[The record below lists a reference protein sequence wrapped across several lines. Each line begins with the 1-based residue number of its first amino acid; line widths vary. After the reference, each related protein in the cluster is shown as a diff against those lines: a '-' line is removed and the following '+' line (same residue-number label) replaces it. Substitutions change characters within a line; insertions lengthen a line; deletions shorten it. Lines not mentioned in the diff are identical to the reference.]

1 MQDYDHHDLDKL
13 TRYFLITLGVICFI
27 GIIMVYSAS
36 YIYAKDVYKNSAY
49 FLIRQLMFTGI
60 GVGVAYF
67 LSRTRF
73 SFWFRMGQYLHIV
86 FIVLLILTFIPGIGT
101 STKGA
106 SRWINLG
113 FMRLQ
118 PAEFIKYSTIFV
130 SLYFFENFQNFDRKE
145 LIKNCVAI
153 LLPLGLLLKQPDF
166 GTFSICFMLIA
177 FVCYMSSFPR
187 KLFYSII
194 GVGGVL
200 AVAALFLQ
208 SYRVQRLLTFLDPW
222 KNPKTSG
229 FQIIQ
234 SYLAF
239 ANGAFFGQGIGNS
252 NEKLFYLP
260 EAHNDFIFSVLGEE
274 LGFVGVLFVVAL
286 VGIFIFLGFRI
297 ALAIRSRISGIIVSA
312 IIFALGLQWT
322 LNMCVVLGLLPTKGL
337 NLPFISYGGSSLVA
351 NFIGIGF
358 ILSAIREHKR
368 NSDLGL
374 DENFTYQ
381 SKS

>member
-1 MQDYDHHDLDKL
+1 MLDHEHQELDRL

-36 YIYAKDVYKNSAY
+36 YIYAKDVYKNSAH
-49 FLIRQLMFTGI
+49 FLIRQLMYTGI
-60 GVGVAYF
+60 GVSLAYF

-73 SFWFRMGQYLHIV
+73 AFWFKMGQYLHIV
-86 FIVLLILTFIPGIGT
+86 FILLLIMTFIPGIGA

-106 SRWINLG
+106 SRWISLG

-130 SLYFFENFQNFDRKE
+130 SLFFFENFQNLDRKE
-145 LIKNCVAI
+145 IIKNCVAI
-153 LLPLGLLLKQPDF
+153 LLPLALLLKQPDF
-166 GTFSICFMLIA
+166 GTFSICFMLIV
-177 FVCYMSSFPR
+177 FVCFMSSFPR
-187 KLFYSII
+187 KYFYSIVAI
-194 GVGGVL
+194 GGTL
-200 AVAALFLQ
+200 AIAALFLQ
-208 SYRVQRLLTFLDPW
+208 SYRIQRLLTFLDPW

-274 LGFVGVLFVVAL
+274 LGFIGVLFVVAL
-286 VGIFIFLGFRI
+286 VILFIFLGFRI
-297 ALAIRSRISGIIVSA
+297 ALMIRSRISCIIISA
-312 IIFALGLQWT
+312 IIFALGLQWS

-337 NLPFISYGGSSLVA
+337 NLPFISYGGSSLIA
-351 NFIGIGF
+351 NFLGIGF

-368 NSDLGL
+368 TADLGL

-381 SKS
+381 SKP